1 MRGRERI
8 RRCTQQR
15 ETTLIAK
22 TEFKIL
28 SHHSAMAT
36 TQLRLKLLIDNK
48 AQKVLFAEVG
58 KDFVDFLFN
67 LLSLPVGTVVRLH
80 KSHSMGGCL
89 VNLYESVEKLSN
101 TYMQPNQTKDCLL
114 NPIAATSVSHVPLLL
129 PTDVSTPR
137 KYYQCGNCSYNRVTD
152 NPSTNCPNC
161 NRKMSSELTYV
172 DPNSTTANASS
183 STGEGGYVKGVVTY
197 MVMDDLVV
205 TPMSTISS
213 VTLLNKFNVK
223 DLSSL
228 EEMDVDFGME
238 EGLELLR
245 ASFQSTTVLTH
256 IFLGKKGN

>member
-1 MRGRERI
+1 
-8 RRCTQQR
+8 
-15 ETTLIAK
+15 
-22 TEFKIL
+22 
-28 SHHSAMAT
+28 MAT
-36 TQLRLKLLIDNK
+36 PRLRLKLLIDNK

-89 VNLYESVEKLSN
+89 ANLYESVKKLSN
-101 TYMQPNQTKDCLL
+101 TYMQPNQNKDRLL
-114 NPIAATSVSHVPLLL
+114 NPVSATSVSQIPLLL
-129 PTDVSTPR
+129 PCTDASTAR
-137 KYYQCGNCSYNRVTD
+137 KYYRCSNCSNRVTD

-213 VTLLNKFNVK
+213 ITLLNKFNVK

-228 EEMDVDFGME
+228 EEMEVDFGMQ

-256 IFLGKKGN
+256 VFLGKKGN